1 MVAAATEAVVMA
13 EAAAVAATVDAVA
26 AATEAAAM
34 AAAAT
39 EAAREDM
46 AVVSIQ
52 VDDPF
57 LFEARINFLNGNLI
71 YLFIFQFN
79 PSSLRFKLRL

>member
-1 MVAAATEAVVMA
+1 M
-13 EAAAVAATVDAVA
+13 VA

-46 AVVSIQ
+46 AVVSI
-52 VDDPF
+52 
-57 LFEARINFLNGNLI
+57 L
-71 YLFIFQFN
+71 
-79 PSSLRFKLRL
+79 S